1 MKLTDYR
8 KYGNAAEQLSKA
20 VLCGHISHAYIFESD
35 NDVDK
40 VGFAK
45 AFASAILCRNAPGEG
60 CGQCPVCR
68 KIAGDNHE
76 DVYHIV
82 PVEEKK
88 GYPSVKDGAIKKL
101 LEDLKTIPTA
111 GDRNIAIIE
120 GADTLTP
127 KARGHILKT
136 LEEPAPG
143 TVIILLSENVFNL
156 SPPINSRCVRYHLM
170 NFADAS
176 DTEMDAFADEILRM
190 TFGGAFFFDICRKL
204 DGEIKG
210 RPDAFT
216 FLDAME
222 NRIGYYLRR
231 QTPEF
236 QSARLAKGV
245 RDAEKAKERLRRN
258 INYKYA
264 VRELILK
271 LEENKW

>member
-1 MKLTDYR
+1 
-8 KYGNAAEQLSKA
+8 
-20 VLCGHISHAYIFESD
+20 
-35 NDVDK
+35 
-40 VGFAK
+40 
-45 AFASAILCRNAPGEG
+45 
-60 CGQCPVCR
+60 
-68 KIAGDNHE
+68 
-76 DVYHIV
+76 
-82 PVEEKK
+82 
-88 GYPSVKDGAIKKL
+88 
-101 LEDLKTIPTA
+101 
-111 GDRNIAIIE
+111 
-120 GADTLTP
+120 
-127 KARGHILKT
+127 
-136 LEEPAPG
+136 
-143 TVIILLSENVFNL
+143 
-156 SPPINSRCVRYHLM
+156 M

-236 QSARLAKGV
+236 QSARLARGV